1 MRNLLWI
8 NQPGQF
14 DSGAIAFLT
23 HGNVT
28 HAGFERANGRV
39 HELSPPGVHDRD
51 LSDAERPFVHAFRLD
66 GITPQMESQ
75 LERLFDLNLAAGIKY
90 SYFDL
95 LRYEFNIAQDG
106 DQQSYCSRYVM
117 HCLAL
122 CQCPLPLVRCTQ
134 DQVTPWDLWRATR
147 LVEEAL

>member
-1 MRNLLWI
+1 MRILLWTK
-8 NQPGQF
+8 QPGDPQA
-14 DSGAIAFLT
+14 GAVAWFS
-23 HGNVT
+23 HGDIV
-28 HAGFERANGRV
+28 HAGFERGNGSV
-39 HELSPPGVHDRD
+39 HELAPPDAHDRNLTD
-51 LSDAERPFVHAFRLD
+51 FERPFVHAFRLE

-75 LERLFDLNLAAGIKY
+75 LERLFDLNIEAGIKY

-106 DQQSYCSRYVM
+106 DQESYCSRYVM

-134 DQVTPWDLWRATR
+134 DQATPWDLWRAAR